1 MDFAGAGM
9 SGEILFLSHR
19 MPFPP
24 DRGDKIRSH
33 HVLRKLATLA
43 PVHVATFADDER
55 DIAEEVELASIARS
69 YRLVRRV
76 KPLIVAGMQSLMRR
90 QPVSVPAFSSAEIAK
105 YVAAVLAEH
114 PISMIYAFSGQMGQF
129 IPASFTGKVV
139 FDFVDVDSAKFEAYA
154 DEASGIRRWLFE
166 REGRL
171 LAHEEARIAARSDVS
186 LLVSSEEAALF
197 RLRLPAEQAADCDVR
212 TLRNGIDSR
221 FFDPAIVS
229 AASAMAASPGPRLI
243 FVGQMDYAPN
253 VTAALRVIDRLL
265 PAIRETLP
273 KATFHIVGRN
283 PDEQLVEYHGK
294 NGVFVWGG
302 VDDIR
307 AYLAAAD
314 LALIPLEIARG
325 VQNKVL
331 EAMAMS
337 LPVVLTSQAATGIGA
352 VDGEHLAIADSD
364 EDLVDRVTAL
374 LAHPRQALTLGH
386 EARNYVVEKMSW
398 QAALAPLVDLVSDPA
413 AEPRHA
419 A

>member
-1 MDFAGAGM
+1 M

-33 HVLRKLATLA
+33 HVLRKLATLG

-76 KPLIVAGMQSLMRR
+76 KPLIVAGVQSLLRR
-90 QPVSVPAFSSAEIAK
+90 QPVSIPAFASGEIAA
-105 YVAAVLAEH
+105 YVASVLAERE
-114 PISMIYAFSGQMGQF
+114 IAMIYAFSGQMGQF
-129 IPASFTGKVV
+129 IPASFTGTVV

-154 DEASGIRRWLFE
+154 SRASGVRRWLFE

-171 LAHEEARIAARSDVS
+171 LSLEEARIAARSDIS
-186 LLVSSEEAALF
+186 LLVSAEETALF
-197 RLRLPAEQAADCDVR
+197 RQRLPADQAKTCDVR

-221 FFDPAIVS
+221 FFDPSIVG
-229 AASAMAASPGPRLI
+229 AAPAMAACPGPRLI
-243 FVGQMDYAPN
+243 FAGQMDYAPN
-253 VTAALRVIDRLL
+253 VQAALRVIERLL

-283 PDEQLVEYHGK
+283 PDESLVDHHGRG
-294 NGVFVWGG
+294 GVFVWGG
-302 VDDIR
+302 VEDIR
-307 AYLAAAD
+307 TYLAAAD

-337 LPVVLTSQAATGIGA
+337 LPVVLTGEAAAGIGA
-352 VDGEHLAIADSD
+352 RDGEHLAVGDSD
-364 EDLVDRVTAL
+364 AALVERVTAL
-374 LAHPRQALTLGH
+374 LSHPRHALTMGH
-386 EARNYVVEKMSW
+386 EARNYVVEQMSW
-398 QAALAPLVDLVSDPA
+398 QAALAPLTELVPGRA
-413 AEPRHA
+413 AAPRHA